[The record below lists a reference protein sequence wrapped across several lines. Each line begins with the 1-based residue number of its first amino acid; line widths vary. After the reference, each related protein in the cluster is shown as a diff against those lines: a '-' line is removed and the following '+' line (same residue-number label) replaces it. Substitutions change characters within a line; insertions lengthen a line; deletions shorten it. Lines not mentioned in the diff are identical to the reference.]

1 MKKIFLIILISGF
14 LFSCN
19 SRRSERVLHAPLAD
33 MQSSI
38 IADTKSLEE
47 TSIYEGVLPCADCS
61 GIQTILKIYQGDGTM
76 ESHKFELTTIYKG
89 KSPEKKFFQKGNF
102 NLERGFEQDPNGTV
116 YILNWN
122 LPEEKQLYFGYNAG
136 APNKLYALDH
146 KRQKNKSDLNY
157 TLTLKEL

>member
-1 MKKIFLIILISGF
+1 MKKIFLIILISSF

-19 SRRSERVLHAPLAD
+19 SRRSERVMHAPLAD

-47 TSIYEGVLPCADCS
+47 TSIYEGVLPCEDCA
-61 GIQTILKIYQGDGTM
+61 GIQTILKIYQGDGTI

-102 NLERGFEQDPNGTV
+102 NLERGFEKDPNGTV
-116 YILNWN
+116 YVLNWN
-122 LPEEKQLYFGYNAG
+122 LPEEKQLYFGCDAG
-136 APNKLYALDH
+136 SPNKLYVLNN
-146 KRQKNKSDLNY
+146 KKEKIKSDLNY
-157 TLTLKEL
+157 TLSLKEL